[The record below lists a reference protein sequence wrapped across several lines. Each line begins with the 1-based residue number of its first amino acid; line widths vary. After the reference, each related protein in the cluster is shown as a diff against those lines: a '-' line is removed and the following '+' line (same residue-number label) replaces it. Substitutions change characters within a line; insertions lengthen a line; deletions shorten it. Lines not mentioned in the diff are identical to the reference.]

1 MKEKPIFKTK
11 LKKNDPVVVI
21 RGPRADKGKIGKI
34 MRFLPEK
41 HRVVVEKVHLVKEY
55 VRPNPQKN
63 IQGGIVEK
71 EGSIPLSSVQYYCRE
86 CEQGVRVGNKVSD
99 SGKARVCRK
108 CGTPLD

>member
-1 MKEKPIFKTK
+1 MKEKPILITK
-11 LKKNDPVVVI
+11 LKKNDPVIVI
-21 RGPRADKGKIGKI
+21 RGPRNDTGKIGKI
-34 MRFLPEK
+34 LRFLPEK
-41 HRVVVEKVHLVKEY
+41 HRVVVEKIHMVKEY

-86 CEQGVRVGNKVSD
+86 CEQGVRVGKKVSD